1 MPRGLILVLD
11 SLGVG
16 GAPDADQFNDMG
28 ANTLANI
35 FKACEAGRANHG
47 RYGSLKI
54 PNLMSLGVYGALLS
68 ASGLDLTKNFSPGTF
83 AAATSYSRG
92 KDTPSGHWELAGVT
106 VKRDWH
112 YFDQRK
118 PAFPQAQIEEIIS
131 RTNIEG
137 ILGNCHA
144 SGVEIINQLGDQH
157 LKTGKP
163 IFYTSLDSVV
173 QIASHEEKMPLNDLY
188 NLSKMT
194 ADVFH
199 PLGVCRIIARPFTG
213 DNFVGYSRTK
223 NRKDFASSPPGE
235 TICDKVQNSGSI
247 CFGIG
252 KISDIFNHRGITNFA
267 DNLSDYDL
275 FNSVLNCLN
284 YAKSGDLIFANF
296 VEFDSLYGHRRDVSG
311 YAAALERFDTYLS
324 KLLPRLR
331 NDDLLIITADHG
343 NDPTWY
349 GSDHTRERV
358 PVLFKNYNSVSSNLG
373 LIKFS
378 DVGKIMARHL
388 SL

>member
-1 MPRGLILVLD
+1 M
-11 SLGVG
+11 
-16 GAPDADQFNDMG
+16 
-28 ANTLANI
+28 
-35 FKACEAGRANHG
+35 
-47 RYGSLKI
+47 
-54 PNLMSLGVYGALLS
+54 
-68 ASGLDLTKNFSPGTF
+68 
-83 AAATSYSRG
+83 
-92 KDTPSGHWELAGVT
+92 
-106 VKRDWH
+106 
-112 YFDQRK
+112 
-118 PAFPQAQIEEIIS
+118 EIIS

-199 PLGVCRIIARPFTG
+199 PLGVCRIIARPFIG

>member
-1 MPRGLILVLD
+1 MSRGLILILD
-11 SLGVG
+11 SLGIG
-16 GAPDADQFNDMG
+16 GAPDANLFDDMG
-28 ANTLANI
+28 ANTLVNI
-35 FKACEAGRANHG
+35 FEACEKGKANYGRT
-47 RYGSLKI
+47 GSLNI
-54 PNLMSLGVYGALLS
+54 PNLISLGIYGAVKT
-68 ASGLDLTKNFSPGTF
+68 ASGVELTKKPSPGTF
-83 AAATSYSRG
+83 AAATSYSKG

-112 YFDQRK
+112 YFEK
-118 PAFPQAQIEEIIS
+118 CEPVFPRDQIEQIIS
-131 RTNIEG
+131 RTNITG

-144 SGVEIINQLGDQH
+144 SGVEIINELGEQH
-157 LKTGKP
+157 LETGKP

-173 QIASHEEKMPLNDLY
+173 QIASHEGKMSLNDLY
-188 NLSKMT
+188 SLAKVT
-194 ADVFH
+194 AEVFH
-199 PLGVCRIIARPFTG
+199 PLGVCRIIARPFSG
-213 DNFVGYSRTK
+213 NNVIGFSRTK

-235 TICDKVQNSGSI
+235 TLCDKVQKAGGV

-252 KISDIFNHRGITNFA
+252 KISDIFNHRGVTNFA
-267 DNLSDYDL
+267 DNLSDYEL
-275 FNSVLNCLN
+275 FKSVIRCLN

-324 KLLPRLR
+324 KLLPKLA

-343 NDPTWY
+343 NDPTWP

-358 PVLFKNYNSVSSNLG
+358 PVLFKKFNSVGRNLG

-378 DVGKIMARHL
+378 DVGEIMSRHL
-388 SL
+388 GL